1 MDENLDTKPLTRP
14 LAMIIED
21 NEDQN
26 LVFTKALEQAGFYTE
41 SIKDGLTARQRLTEV
56 VPVVIILD
64 LHVPGIDGEKL
75 LDQIRSDDRFTK
87 TRVVL
92 ATADALFASML
103 QSQADFVFLKP
114 ISFSQLNKLVSR
126 FIHHSDSDK

>member
-41 SIKDGLTARQRLTEV
+41 SIKDGLAAQQRLTEV

-114 ISFSQLNKLVSR
+114 ISFSQLNQLVSR
-126 FIHHSDSDK
+126 FV